1 MNKQECIKAVA
12 DRAGVTQQCAESV
25 IDAAGR
31 PLGLLDI
38 TDLVSAGA
46 PLPAIADD
54 ERSAAPTLTLH
65 R

>member
-1 MNKQECIKAVA
+1 VVDE
-12 DRAGVTQQCAESV
+12 
-25 IDAAGR
+25 AGR

-46 PLPAIADD
+46 PLPAAAADD
-54 ERSAAPTLTLH
+54 VLDAAPTLTLH